1 MAQEQPITI
10 KQPQNTIYDKME
22 FPGYEFREFPAA
34 VPVVG
39 GKVMPTPYDERGKSH
54 PVVIVESQAELDAL
68 QGPEVTLVPVTEGSG
83 HAMRVENEDDI
94 RKVLYVQ
101 AEQAGVTI
109 DKRWSVARI
118 EDALQNA
125 AKAKD
130 KGGSEVV

>member
-1 MAQEQPITI
+1 MAEITR
-10 KQPQNTIYDKME
+10 KQVANTAFDNME
-22 FPGYEFREFPAA
+22 FPPYEFREFPQA

-54 PVVIVESQAELDAL
+54 PVVIVESHAELDAL
-68 QGPEVTLVPVTEGSG
+68 QGPEVTLVPVTEGAG

-94 RKVLYVQ
+94 RAVLYTQ
-101 AEQAGVTI
+101 AEQAGVQI

-118 EDALQNA
+118 EETLQNA
-125 AKAKD
+125 AKAKAKD